1 VRKLILLVILWIV
14 VVYYFPD
21 SRTLVKEWTEP
32 LWTPLLRWDAK
43 QEMEQVAHDVVNEEV
58 RNGKLPDQRRWI
70 QWLDYRYAMDEMKKD
85 PWGSTYQLKVWADSV
100 AVVSYGPDRLRGT
113 PDDFHVS
120 LPRQRGRR

>member
-1 VRKLILLVILWIV
+1 MRKLILLIILLVV

-21 SRTLVKEWTEP
+21 SRTMVGEWTRP
-32 LWTPLLRWDAK
+32 LWTPLLRWDAR
-43 QEMEQVAHDVVNEEV
+43 QEMAQVANDAVNEEI
-58 RNGKLPDQRRWI
+58 RNGKLPDQRRWS

-113 PDDFHVS
+113 ADDFQVS
-120 LPRQRGRR
+120 APRQRSRR